1 MVKHRFSEKYR
12 PNKETDNLKEPVS
25 ADGIAQ
31 IFSQC
36 GDLERRRIR
45 LGGDSAHMAELF
57 FIDGLVTA
65 ANVGELVVRP
75 LTSSERLGTAAD
87 NAQAAEMMLQ
97 GLVYACTARRRETIS
112 DTVQDMLRGFCA
124 VVPDGCQIAVTFEVK
139 SKDNRSVGQPN
150 EEKVIK
156 GSKDAFVETMRT
168 NTGLA
173 RRKIRDPHLKVR
185 QFTIGEK
192 TGSTAAVIYIEG
204 FTNTGLVDEVCRRVS
219 SIKAQGALTSSV
231 IEENIVDNP
240 RTPFPQLINTERVD
254 KFCMNILEG
263 RVGIIVDGIPL
274 GYLAP
279 GTFTQ
284 FLKVPEDHSE
294 HFLIASAL
302 TLLRYFSL
310 TLTLLLPAF
319 YVAIAMYHQEML
331 PTRLMQSMIEA
342 KQAVP
347 FPTAVE
353 VVMMLVAFELLQE
366 AGLRLPNPVGQ
377 TVSIIGAL
385 IVGQSAVE
393 ARVVSPVV
401 VVVIALAGIS
411 GYTMPSQDMGSALR
425 ICRFLLVLS
434 AIALGMFGLA
444 IGCTLLIYHLA
455 SLNSFGVPYMTPFA
469 GAQGRFFARALFR
482 ISMRKKE
489 ARDPTLGTGK

>member
-1 MVKHRFSEKYR
+1 MVKHRFSEKYNAEKNNNV
-12 PNKETDNLKEPVS
+12 PQTPPT
-25 ADGIAQ
+25 AQ
-31 IFSQC
+31 GMAQVFNGC
-36 GDLERRRIR
+36 GDFEQRRIR
-45 LGGDSAHMAELF
+45 LGGDPGKMAWIF

-65 ANVGELVVRP
+65 SDAGELVVRP
-75 LTSSERLGTAAD
+75 LTDPCRLGPAAD
-87 NAQAAEMMLQ
+87 NLQAVDMMLQ
-97 GLVYACTARRRETIS
+97 GLVYACTVRQRSTLREAAE
-112 DTVQDMLRGFCA
+112 DLLRGFCA
-124 VVPDGCQIAVTFEVK
+124 VIPDGCNTAITFEVK
-139 SKDNRSVGQPN
+139 SKENRAVGEPN

-168 NTGLA
+168 NTGLV
-173 RRKIRDPHLKVR
+173 RRKIRDVKLRVR
-185 QFTIGEK
+185 QFVIGEK

-204 FTNTGLVDEVCRRVS
+204 FTNQGTVDEVCSRVS
-219 SIKAQGALTSSV
+219 SIKAQGALTSAV

-240 RTPFPQLINTERVD
+240 HTPFPQLINTERVD

-263 RVGIIVDGIPL
+263 RVGVIVDGIPL

-294 HFLIASAL
+294 HFIIASAL

-310 TLTLLLPAF
+310 LLTLLLPAF
-319 YVAIAMYHQEML
+319 YVSIAMYHQDMI

-342 KQAVP
+342 KQSVP

-401 VVVIALAGIS
+401 VVVIALAGIA

-434 AIALGMFGLA
+434 AIALGMFGLGL
-444 IGCTLLIYHLA
+444 GCTLLVYHLA
-455 SLNSFGVPYMTPFA
+455 RLESFGVPYMTPFA
-469 GAQGRFFARALFR
+469 GAQGKYFGRALLR

-489 ARDPTLGTGK
+489 ARDPTLKTGK